1 MWLVHTRDDS
11 ERDYS
16 PCLQWTNTNTTKKF
30 KMPKDTIRRTTTRR
44 KKDPN
49 APKRPITAYMFY
61 AQDERKVVNRERP
74 DAKFGEVG
82 KLIGEK
88 WRQLSADDK
97 KKYEDLA
104 AKDKQRYDA
113 EKTAYKEKTEAA
125 A

>member
-1 MWLVHTRDDS
+1 
-11 ERDYS
+11 
-16 PCLQWTNTNTTKKF
+16 
-30 KMPKDTIRRTTTRR
+30 MPKEQTRRTTTRR

-61 AQDERKVVNRERP
+61 AQDQRKVVNQERP

-88 WRQLSADDK
+88 WRQLSPEDK
-97 KKYEDLA
+97 KKYEELA
-104 AKDKQRYDA
+104 AKDKERYDHEKA
-113 EKTAYKEKTEAA
+113 EYKAKVEAA